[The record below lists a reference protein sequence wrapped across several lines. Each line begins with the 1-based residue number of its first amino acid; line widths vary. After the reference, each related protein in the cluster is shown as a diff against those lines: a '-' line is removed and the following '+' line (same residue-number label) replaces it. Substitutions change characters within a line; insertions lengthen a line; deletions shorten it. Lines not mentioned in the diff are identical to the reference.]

1 MTPLASFR
9 PLAPPGHE
17 ALPPT
22 GTIAVGADGVTA
34 LVLLDSG
41 SVLVEVGETRLVLV
55 GVPGVATLPIHDSAE
70 TPRRSKKGG
79 TQ

>member
-22 GTIAVGADGVTA
+22 GTIAVGADCVTA

-41 SVLVEVGETRLVLV
+41 SVLVEVGETRMVLV
-55 GVPGVATLPIHDSAE
+55 GVPGVATLPTHAATHE
-70 TPRRSKKGG
+70 APRRKKG